1 MVMAWLIAML
11 ALPQAAA
18 AAKYYGF
25 WFGGVKVTSDNCSN
39 ITSKYITPNADFYP
53 QAWYEPEENTLYVR
67 NIKVE
72 RTGGHNH
79 ALENESN
86 DGLTVVFMG
95 NNEFRAKNSSSIFLK
110 KNTTLKSY
118 NGDTEI
124 ATRHGRPHGRPICS
138 KTARS

>member
-1 MVMAWLIAML
+1 M
-11 ALPQAAA
+11 
-18 AAKYYGF
+18 
-25 WFGGVKVTSDNCSN
+25 
-39 ITSKYITPNADFYP
+39 
-53 QAWYEPEENTLYVR
+53 R

-72 RTGGHNH
+72 RTGGYNH
-79 ALENESN
+79 ALDNESN
-86 DGLTVVFMG
+86 NGLTVVFMG
-95 NNEFRAKNSSSIFLK
+95 NNEFRAKNSSTIFLK